1 VARAEGRSAAVTR
14 PISFEVGFTRYA
26 EGSVLARCGET
37 WVLCNASVED
47 RVPGHCVEA
56 GTGWVTAEYAML
68 PRSTHQRTDRDGRKG
83 PPRGRTLEIQRLIGR
98 SLRAAVDL
106 EKLAGFT
113 VRLDCDVLQADGGTR
128 TTAIS
133 GAWIALARALR
144 KLAADDLISSEAL
157 RTPVAATSIGLVDG
171 QILVD
176 LDYLED
182 SRAQV
187 DLNLV
192 VEPGGKIVEVQ
203 ATAERGTY
211 TRLELDRMVEAG
223 VAATRPIFDL
233 QAQALEAASA

>member
-1 VARAEGRSAAVTR
+1 MGRALDRAPGETR
-14 PISFEVGFTRYA
+14 EISFDVGFTRYA

-47 RVPGHCVEA
+47 RVPSHCIEA
-56 GTGWVTAEYAML
+56 GTGWITAEYSML
-68 PRSTHQRTDRDGRKG
+68 PRSTHQRTERDSRRGS
-83 PPRGRTLEIQRLIGR
+83 PSGRTLEIQRLIGR

-106 EKLAGFT
+106 TKLAGFT

-133 GAWIALARALR
+133 GGYLALAL
-144 KLAADDLISSEAL
+144 AL
-157 RTPVAATSIGLVDG
+157 RTLAVDDLVPGDVVRSPVAATSIGLVDG
-171 QILVD
+171 AILVD

-192 VEPGGKIVEVQ
+192 VERDERIVEVQ
-203 ATAERGTY
+203 ATAERSTY

-223 VAATRPIFDL
+223 LAATRRIFAL
-233 QAQALEAASA
+233 QQACLDSA